1 MEQEKLLE
9 SFPINHEEIM
19 TNVLLIQERL
29 LSYTRFYSK
38 GMSVNEYKK
47 QGLGQATGK
56 IILMG
61 EHAVVYGEP
70 AIAFPFQATE
80 ITAVFTRQ
88 KLCRLIVHI
97 LQDCLKTCPKS

>member
-1 MEQEKLLE
+1 MN
-9 SFPINHEEIM
+9 I
-19 TNVLLIQERL
+19 
-29 LSYTRFYSK
+29 
-38 GMSVNEYKK
+38 KK

-80 ITAVFTRQ
+80 ITAVFTPAKTMQ
-88 KLCRLIVHI
+88 IDCAY

>member
-1 MEQEKLLE
+1 MN
-9 SFPINHEEIM
+9 I
-19 TNVLLIQERL
+19 
-29 LSYTRFYSK
+29 
-38 GMSVNEYKK
+38 KK

-80 ITAVFTRQ
+80 ITAVFTPAKTMQ
-88 KLCRLIVHI
+88 IDCAI
-97 LQDCLKTCPKS
+97 LQDCLKMCPKS

>member
-1 MEQEKLLE
+1 MN
-9 SFPINHEEIM
+9 I
-19 TNVLLIQERL
+19 
-29 LSYTRFYSK
+29 
-38 GMSVNEYKK
+38 KK

-80 ITAVFTRQ
+80 ILVDICNQISHKVEAGR
-88 KLCRLIVHI
+88 
-97 LQDCLKTCPKS
+97 S

>member
-1 MEQEKLLE
+1 MN
-9 SFPINHEEIM
+9 I
-19 TNVLLIQERL
+19 
-29 LSYTRFYSK
+29 
-38 GMSVNEYKK
+38 KK

-80 ITAVFTRQ
+80 ITAVFTPAKTMQ
-88 KLCRLIVHI
+88 I
-97 LQDCLKTCPKS
+97 DCAYFTGLLEDVPQELEYQGSCSANLTFFKGRYI

>member
-1 MEQEKLLE
+1 MNIKTRPR
-9 SFPINHEEIM
+9 SSDGKNHF
-19 TNVLLIQERL
+19 N
-29 LSYTRFYSK
+29 
-38 GMSVNEYKK
+38 
-47 QGLGQATGK
+47 
-56 IILMG
+56 G

-80 ITAVFTRQ
+80 ITAVFTPA

>member
-1 MEQEKLLE
+1 
-9 SFPINHEEIM
+9 M

-38 GMSVNEYKK
+38 GMSVNEYKNK
-47 QGLGQATGK
+47 ASVK
-56 IILMG
+56 RRKNHFNG

-80 ITAVFTRQ
+80 ITAVFTQ
-88 KLCRLIVHI
+88 
-97 LQDCLKTCPKS
+97 QNYAD

>member
-1 MEQEKLLE
+1 MN
-9 SFPINHEEIM
+9 I
-19 TNVLLIQERL
+19 
-29 LSYTRFYSK
+29 
-38 GMSVNEYKK
+38 KK

-80 ITAVFTRQ
+80 ITAVYTS
-88 KLCRLIVHI
+88 KNYA
-97 LQDCLKTCPKS
+97 D

>member
-1 MEQEKLLE
+1 MN
-9 SFPINHEEIM
+9 I
-19 TNVLLIQERL
+19 
-29 LSYTRFYSK
+29 
-38 GMSVNEYKK
+38 KK

-80 ITAVFTRQ
+80 ITAVFNPSKTMQ
-88 KLCRLIVHI
+88 I
-97 LQDCLKTCPKS
+97 DCAYFT